1 NSNEDKKD
9 DGKQEK
15 TTKSSD
21 SVELNISAAASL
33 KEAMAKIEEEYKK
46 VDSNVKLTVNYGAS
60 GSLQQ
65 QIEQGAPCDLFI
77 SAGQKQMK
85 ALDEEKLLVSDT
97 MKDLVKNDL
106 VLISSADSSVSGM

>member
-33 KEAMAKIEEEYKK
+33 KEAMAKIEEEIRTKSFFTK
-46 VDSNVKLTVNYGAS
+46 S
-60 GSLQQ
+60 
-65 QIEQGAPCDLFI
+65 FI
-77 SAGQKQMK
+77 VSETNNFSSSK
-85 ALDEEKLLVSDT
+85 AF
-97 MKDLVKNDL
+97 
-106 VLISSADSSVSGM
+106 ICF